1 MARLARTGKT
11 NKQIAEQLYLSINTV
26 ETHLAHIYRKLGIRR
41 RWELIARNDL
51 DPPHPSRG

>member
-51 DPPHPSRG
+51 DPPRPSRG